1 MTAPHIRPRA
11 VLPTVY
17 EDLHVVGDVM
27 VLKRVY
33 DRNQLWLPFG
43 NTILFKSEPKPEPV
57 PSYTRHNFKERAY
70 VMVSDQ
76 ARMMYPRDNSL
87 YAKQYVLPFKEHKRV
102 NNGAMKALKK
112 HHFPLWDKN
121 PRSKSPQVI
130 ETLFHLDLDTREHQR
145 VDIEAWC
152 NDNLRGRYFLRSDRV
167 IYFELEFD
175 ALMAKMYFS

>member
-1 MTAPHIRPRA
+1 M
-11 VLPTVY
+11 
-17 EDLHVVGDVM
+17 
-27 VLKRVY
+27 
-33 DRNQLWLPFG
+33 
-43 NTILFKSEPKPEPV
+43 
-57 PSYTRHNFKERAY
+57 
-70 VMVSDQ
+70 
-76 ARMMYPRDNSL
+76 
-87 YAKQYVLPFKEHKRV
+87 